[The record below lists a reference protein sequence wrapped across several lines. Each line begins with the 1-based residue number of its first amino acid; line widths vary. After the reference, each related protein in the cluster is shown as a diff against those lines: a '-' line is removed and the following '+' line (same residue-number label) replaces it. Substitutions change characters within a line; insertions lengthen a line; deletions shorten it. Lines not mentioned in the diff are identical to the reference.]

1 MENCISKSINKD
13 SDFFMITGEGSWNLL
28 IGQAVREVQQRS
40 SAAGTSSAVV
50 RLSDALIGKSVSYGA
65 SDLHLEPMEGFMRIR
80 YRRDGLLQLDE
91 RTIPKSLEAALIS
104 RFKVM
109 AGMDIAQRQR
119 PQDGHIRYSGNG
131 GKKLDIRVSVMPVVH
146 GERMVL
152 RFMNLSEKLLKIG
165 DLGFSPENLQKFEE
179 LIHRP
184 AGLIAICGPMG
195 AGKTTTLYAA
205 LEELNQP
212 ERNMITLEDPVEREI
227 PGVNQVQLNP
237 KAGLD
242 YVTGLKAALRQD
254 TQLVLLSEI
263 RDEQAAEMA
272 IRIGLTGHQVMTTLH
287 TETASSVIF
296 RLLEM
301 GIQPYLLAA
310 TLTGIVAQRLV
321 RRICPDCMESYAVT
335 AGSPE
340 ALLLGNA
347 FKLGIKLWRGKGC
360 CHCDG
365 TGYRGRLALQEV
377 LLADEEI
384 RQAILQRQ
392 SRQEVDIL
400 AKKQGMQ
407 TLWQDGTAKALEGK
421 TTLFE
426 VRRVLYG

>member
-1 MENCISKSINKD
+1 M
-13 SDFFMITGEGSWNLL
+13 
-28 IGQAVREVQQRS
+28 REVQQGS
-40 SAAGTSSAVV
+40 SADGKSSAVV
-50 RLSDALIGKSVSYGA
+50 RLSDALIEQSISYGA
-65 SDLHLEPMEGFMRIR
+65 SDLHLEPMDGFMRIR

-91 RTIPKSLEAALIS
+91 RTIPKSLEPALIS

-119 PQDGHIRYSGNG
+119 PQDGHIRYLGNE
-131 GKKLDIRVSVMPVVH
+131 GKELDIRVSVMPIIH

-152 RFMNLSEKLLKIG
+152 RFMNLSEAFLQVG

-184 AGLIAICGPMG
+184 AGLMIICGPMG

-205 LEELNQP
+205 LAELNQP

-227 PGVNQVQLNP
+227 PGVNQVQINP

-272 IRIGLTGHQVMTTLH
+272 VRIGLTGHQVMTTLH
-287 TETASSVIF
+287 TETASAVIF

-301 GIQPYLLAA
+301 GIQAYLLAA

-321 RRICPDCMESYAVT
+321 RRICPECRECYAV
-335 AGSPE
+335 AEDSAE
-340 ALLLGNA
+340 ALLLGDA
-347 FKLGIKLWRGKGC
+347 FEPGMKLWRGRGC

-377 LLADEEI
+377 LAVDEEI
-384 RQAILQRQ
+384 RRAILQKQ
-392 SRQEVDIL
+392 SRQEVERL
-400 AKKQGMQ
+400 SKKQGMQ
-407 TLWQDGTAKALEGK
+407 TLWQDGIAKAREGK
-421 TTLFE
+421 TTLRE
-426 VRRVLYG
+426 VRRALYG